1 MGVFMV
7 KGESDP
13 SVFLV
18 KDDGV
23 LDQGDFSS
31 GERGA
36 GSSNTLEVELNG
48 LDELIFSRWGKELS
62 NFGWLSLSYQ
72 VDGGAT

>member
-1 MGVFMV
+1 MV

-23 LDQGDFSS
+23 LDQGDFS
-31 GERGA
+31 EDREEGA
-36 GSSNTLEVELNG
+36 GSSNAPSRVE
-48 LDELIFSRWGKELS
+48 W
-62 NFGWLSLSYQ
+62 
-72 VDGGAT
+72 T